1 MGSTWQADFCVL
13 HSKPKVLTGPAMTSF
28 VRVTQCSLFVV
39 RIAIAVEPLKLRIQ
53 DLVVPGAVGRWKRK
67 KKKENTQG
75 VEEEMCFSRREGNR
89 WLQMGEHEELVR

>member
-67 KKKENTQG
+67 KKKKKTHKALRKKC
-75 VEEEMCFSRREGNR
+75 VSPEEKATDGSRWGSTRN
-89 WLQMGEHEELVR
+89 W